1 VDFST
6 VALTDAQQAFAEDVK
21 AFLDENLT
29 EEVYARRRERADSY
43 DAELYSAMGAKGWL
57 FPRWRKE
64 DGGAELD
71 DVCAKILENELKERD
86 APIGGMLGTTR
97 LVWPALDVHGDP
109 GLRDELKPGVARGTM
124 RFALGYTEPDGG
136 SDIANAKTR
145 AVRDG
150 DEWVINGQKIFTSRG
165 QYATH
170 IFLITRTDPTL
181 PKHKG
186 MTMFLVPT
194 SSPGFERQPLPTIGD
209 ETTNVTFYTD
219 IRLPDRYRIGEV
231 NNGWSVLH
239 GPLDAE
245 HHLGGHASKLEEV
258 SGGVYHMFYLKNAL
272 RAAVDWARE
281 AGNGAGPLVED
292 KTFLAGI
299 GHLLTEMEAGACTP
313 SAMGRVLGSDVAR
326 LGCEELIDLVGPQA
340 TLPYGADGA
349 IGDGII
355 EFAHRQAQHTATP
368 GGTVEVFR
376 TIIAQHDLGLPRPD
390 YPGRKAFL
398 TGDRPGAAA

>member
-1 VDFST
+1 MDFSP
-6 VALTDAQQAFAEDVK
+6 VALTEDQQAFAEEVR
-21 AFLDENLT
+21 AFLDEHLT
-29 EEVYARRRERADSY
+29 PEVVAGMRERSSSY
-43 DAELYSAMGAKGWL
+43 DEGFYLALGTKGWL
-57 FPRWRKE
+57 TPRWRKE

-71 DVCAKILENELKERD
+71 DVRAKILQNELRERD
-86 APIGGMLGTTR
+86 AQIGLLGTTH
-97 LVWPALDVHGDP
+97 LVWPAIEASGDP
-109 GLRDELKPGVARGTM
+109 GLRDELKPQVAKGTV

-150 DEWVINGQKIFTSRG
+150 DEWVINGQKIFTSNV

-170 IFLITRTDPTL
+170 VFLITRTDQTL

-209 ETTNVTFYTD
+209 ETTNVSFYSD

-231 NNGWSVLH
+231 NNGWSTLH

-245 HHLGGHASKLEEV
+245 HHLGEHTSKLEEV
-258 SGGVYHMFYLKNAL
+258 GPGGNIVRNLARSVDAAL
-272 RAAVDWARE
+272 DWAKD
-281 AGNGAGPLVED
+281 APDGNGPMIADEA
-292 KTFLAGI
+292 FLAGI
-299 GHLLTEMEAGACTP
+299 GHLLTQMEGSACTP
-313 SAMGRVLGSDVAR
+313 TAMGKVIGSDTAR
-326 LGCEELIDLVGPQA
+326 LGFEELIDLIGPAA

-355 EFAHRQAQHTATP
+355 EYGHRQAQHSAVP

-376 TIIAQHDLGLPRPD
+376 TIVAQHDLGLPRPD
-390 YPGRKAFL
+390 YPGRRVFL
-398 TGDRPGAAA
+398 TGDRPAATAA

>member
-1 VDFST
+1 MDFSP
-6 VALTDAQQAFAEDVK
+6 VDLTEDQRAFADEVR

-29 EEVYARRRERADSY
+29 EEVYARRRERADNY
-43 DAELYSAMGAKGWL
+43 DEELYLAVGAKGWL

-71 DVCAKILENELKERD
+71 DVCVKILQTELRRRD
-86 APIGGMLGTTR
+86 APIGMLGTTN
-97 LVWPALDVHGDP
+97 LVWPAVEAHGDP
-109 GLRDELKPGVARGTM
+109 GLRAELKRQVARGTM
-124 RFALGYTEPDGG
+124 RFSLGYTEPDGG
-136 SDIANAKTR
+136 SDIAAAKTR

-150 DEWVINGQKIFTSRG
+150 DEWLINGQKIFTSRA

-170 IFLITRTDPTL
+170 VFLITRTDPTL

-186 MTMFLVPT
+186 LTMFLVPT

-209 ETTNVTFYTD
+209 ETTNVTFYSD

-245 HHLGGHASKLEEV
+245 HHLGGHVSKLEDV
-258 SGGVYHMFYLKNAL
+258 SGGVYHMFYLSNSVE
-272 RAAVDWARE
+272 AAVRWARD
-281 AGNGAGPLVED
+281 AQDGDGPLIND
-292 KTFLAGI
+292 KVFLAGI
-299 GHLLTEMEAGACTP
+299 GHLLTEMEAGSCTP
-313 SAMGRVLGSDVAR
+313 AAMGRVKGSDVAR
-326 LGCEELIDLVGPQA
+326 LGCEELIDLVGPAA
-340 TLPYGADGA
+340 TLPYGAEGAIADGA
-349 IGDGII
+349 I

-390 YPGRKAFL
+390 YPGRKVFL
-398 TGDRPGAAA
+398 ASDRPGATAA

>member
-1 VDFST
+1 MDFSP
-6 VALTDAQQAFAEDVK
+6 VDLTEDQRAFADEVR

-29 EEVYARRRERADSY
+29 EEVYARRRERADNY
-43 DAELYSAMGAKGWL
+43 DEELYLAIGAKGWL

-71 DVCAKILENELKERD
+71 DVCVKLLQTELRRRD
-86 APIGGMLGTTR
+86 APIGMLGTTN
-97 LVWPALDVHGDP
+97 LVWPAVEAHGDP
-109 GLRDELKPGVARGTM
+109 GLRDELKRQVARGTI
-124 RFALGYTEPDGG
+124 RFSLGYTEPDGG
-136 SDIANAKTR
+136 SDIAAAKTR

-150 DEWVINGQKIFTSRG
+150 DEWLVNGQKIFTSRA

-186 MTMFLVPT
+186 LTMFLVPT

-209 ETTNVTFYTD
+209 ETTNVTFYSD
-219 IRLPDRYRIGEV
+219 IRLADRYRIGDV

-245 HHLGGHASKLEEV
+245 HHLGGHVSKLEDV
-258 SGGVYHMFYLKNAL
+258 SGGVYHMFYLSNSVE
-272 RAAVDWARE
+272 AAVRWARD
-281 AGNGAGPLVED
+281 AQDGDGPLIDD
-292 KTFLAGI
+292 KAFLAGI

-313 SAMGRVLGSDVAR
+313 AAMGRVKGSDVAR
-326 LGCEELIDLVGPQA
+326 LGCEELIDLVGPAA
-340 TLPYGADGA
+340 TLPYGAEGAIADGA
-349 IGDGII
+349 I

-390 YPGRKAFL
+390 YPGRKVFL
-398 TGDRPGAAA
+398 ASDRPGATAA

>member
-1 VDFST
+1 VDFSP
-6 VALTDAQQAFAEDVK
+6 VVLTESEQAFAGEVQ

-29 EEVYARRRERADSY
+29 EAVYARRRARADNY
-43 DAELYSAMGAKGWL
+43 DDELYLAIGAKGWL

-64 DGGAELD
+64 DGGADLD
-71 DVCAKILENELKERD
+71 DVRVKILENALRERD
-86 APIGGMLGTTR
+86 APIGMIGTTR
-97 LVWPALDVHGDP
+97 LVWPALDAHGDP
-109 GLRDELKPGVARGTM
+109 SLRDELKRQVAAGTV
-124 RFALGYTEPDGG
+124 RFSLGYTEPDGG
-136 SDIANAKTR
+136 SDIAAAKTR

-150 DEWVINGQKIFTSRG
+150 DEWVINGQKIFTSRA

-170 IFLITRTDPTL
+170 IFLITRTDASL

-186 MTMFLVPT
+186 LTMFLVPT

-209 ETTNVTFYTD
+209 ETTNVTFYSD

-245 HHLGGHASKLEEV
+245 HHLGGHASKLEDV
-258 SGGVYHMFYLKNAL
+258 SGGVYHMYYLSHAVQAAVNWASGAQQGDG
-272 RAAVDWARE
+272 AAVD
-281 AGNGAGPLVED
+281 D
-292 KTFLAGI
+292 KVFMAGI

-313 SAMGRVLGSDVAR
+313 SAMGRVKGSDVAR
-326 LGCEELIDLVGPQA
+326 LGCEELIDLVGPAA
-340 TLPYGADGA
+340 TLPWGADGA
-349 IGDGII
+349 IAGGAI

-398 TGDRPGAAA
+398 ASDRPGATAA